1 MQTVENTWYKDS
13 NGVKRVG
20 NLDRKIACTVSVQD
34 SDLGIKYEYQFPKE
48 Y

>member
-20 NLDRKIACTVSVQD
+20 NLDRKVR
-34 SDLGIKYEYQFPKE
+34 KYFF
-48 Y
+48 